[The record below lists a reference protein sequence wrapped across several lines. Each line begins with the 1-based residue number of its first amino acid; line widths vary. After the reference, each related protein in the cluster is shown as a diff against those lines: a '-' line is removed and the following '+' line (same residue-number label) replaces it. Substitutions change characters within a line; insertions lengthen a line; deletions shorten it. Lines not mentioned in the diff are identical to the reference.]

1 MVQEGVIRMHSYY
14 KITAQDLGKDSKI
27 PLCVLGESGEVFYEL
42 ALEMIREIE
51 KNNGLGKQTVMICP
65 VGPVGQY
72 PIFTRLVNER
82 RLDLKHC
89 WFINMDEHLTDD
101 GQYIEESSPRSFRGF
116 MKREVYDRIDAE
128 LLMPQEQR
136 IFPDPSNPEAVQKI
150 IKTLGGVDLVIG
162 GIGINGHVAFNEPDL
177 SLTPAE
183 FAGLHTRVLSI
194 SAETRTSS
202 AIGDLGGNIEDW
214 PKKCITIGMAE
225 ILGARKIRLGVF
237 RDWHRAV
244 VRRAAYGEVS
254 AGFPVTLLQ
263 NHPDAVIYV
272 NSNAAKLP

>member
-1 MVQEGVIRMHSYY
+1 MHSYY
-14 KITAQDLGKDSKI
+14 KIAPQDLGKGSKI
-27 PLCVLGESGEVFYEL
+27 PLRVFGESGEVFYEL

-51 KNNGLGKQTVMICP
+51 KNNGQGKRTVMICP

-72 PIFTRLVNER
+72 PIFTRLVNEK
-82 RLDLKHC
+82 RLDLKNC

-101 GQYIEESSPRSFRGF
+101 GQYIDEASPRSFRGF
-116 MKREVYDRIDAE
+116 MKREVYDQIDAE
-128 LLMPQEQR
+128 LLMPPEQR
-136 IFPDPSNPEAVQKI
+136 IFPDPQQPEAIQKLI
-150 IKTLGGVDLVIG
+150 GSLGGVDLVIG
-162 GIGINGHVAFNEPDL
+162 GIGINGHVAFNEADSSLSPD
-177 SLTPAE
+177 E
-183 FAGLHTRVLSI
+183 FAALHTRVLWI
-194 SAETRTSS
+194 SPETRTSS

-225 ILGARKIRLGVF
+225 ILGARRIRLGVF

-263 NHPDAVIYV
+263 NHPDTGIYV
-272 NSNAAKLP
+272 NANAAKLPC

>member
-1 MVQEGVIRMHSYY
+1 MHPYY
-14 KITAQDLGKDSKI
+14 QITAQDLGKGSKI
-27 PLCVLGESGEVFYEL
+27 PLCILGESGEVFYEL

-51 KNNGLGKQTVMICP
+51 KNNEQNKPTVMICP

-89 WFINMDEHLTDD
+89 WFINMDEHLTDE
-101 GQYIEESSPRSFRGF
+101 GQYIDESSPRSFRGF
-116 MKREVYDRIDAE
+116 MKREVYDRIDTE

-136 IFPDPSNPEAVQKI
+136 IFPDPSDPEAVQKLI
-150 IKTLGGVDLVIG
+150 GSLGGVGLVIG
-162 GIGINGHVAFNEPDL
+162 GIGINGHVAFNEPDP

-183 FAGLHTRVLSI
+183 FAALHTRVLWI
-194 SAETRTSS
+194 SPETRTSS

-254 AGFPVTLLQ
+254 AGFPATLLQ

-272 NSNAAKLP
+272 NNNAAKLP

>member
-1 MVQEGVIRMHSYY
+1 MHSYY
-14 KITAQDLGKDSKI
+14 KIAPQDLGKGSKI
-27 PLCVLGESGEVFYEL
+27 PLRVFGESGEVFYEL

-51 KNNGLGKQTVMICP
+51 KNNGQGKRTVMICP

-72 PIFTRLVNER
+72 PIFTRLVNEK
-82 RLDLKHC
+82 RLDLKNC

-101 GQYIEESSPRSFRGF
+101 GQYIDEASPRSFRGF
-116 MKREVYDRIDAE
+116 MKREVYDQIDAE
-128 LLMPQEQR
+128 LLMPPEQR
-136 IFPDPSNPEAVQKI
+136 IFPDPQQPEAIQKLI
-150 IKTLGGVDLVIG
+150 GSLGGVDLVIG
-162 GIGINGHVAFNEPDL
+162 GIGINGHVAFNEADSSLSPD
-177 SLTPAE
+177 E
-183 FAGLHTRVLSI
+183 FAALHTRVLWI
-194 SAETRTSS
+194 SPETRTSS

-225 ILGARKIRLGVF
+225 ILGARRIRLGVF

-263 NHPDAVIYV
+263 NHPDAGIYV
-272 NSNAAKLP
+272 NANAAKLPC